1 MPTNE
6 IKVDLG
12 SYVPFPP
19 YSEEVIKFFAQ
30 NLGVSLSQHGSP
42 LHKIA
47 FSLLIEL
54 VVIEEQKLKRRKAPE
69 NKFLLKHAES
79 TRPPCIQSSLQ
90 YSLIA

>member
-47 FSLLIEL
+47 FSL
-54 VVIEEQKLKRRKAPE
+54 
-69 NKFLLKHAES
+69 
-79 TRPPCIQSSLQ
+79 
-90 YSLIA
+90 